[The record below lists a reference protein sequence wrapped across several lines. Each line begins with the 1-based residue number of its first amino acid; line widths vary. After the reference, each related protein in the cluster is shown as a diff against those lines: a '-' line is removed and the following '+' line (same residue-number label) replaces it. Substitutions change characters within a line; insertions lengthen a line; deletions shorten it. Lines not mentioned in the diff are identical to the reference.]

1 MVVRVVRHGCICLAR
16 GGMGADTVL
25 LGDALEAPALAA
37 LMARIPLQVLRI
49 EIVCAMESL
58 PEGWHIAG
66 VSLPR
71 SQQEP
76 EVARRPVTP
85 VGR

>member
-1 MVVRVVRHGCICLAR
+1 
-16 GGMGADTVL
+16 MGADTVL

-58 PEGWHIAG
+58 PEHE
-66 VSLPR
+66 R
-71 SQQEP
+71 E
-76 EVARRPVTP
+76 EVLLRDIKEMAVDELASTLDLRREALNLETA
-85 VGR
+85 VGHG